1 MRMTEIIQQ
10 IRGRVVIWGGGRLY
24 SILVLYHMWKRDF
37 KWITELKC
45 LGKNNV
51 WNVQTKHSY
60 GQFIWGTKDIWY
72 QSECKTSITKT
83 QRELYTVGFIILRSL
98 SQIKDMKGVRIQG
111 GEFVKILRRAIAQ
124 MDGNL
129 ILRSQGERRGDFS
142 PLSQA
147 QWGQPLKRV
156 ITFFGDNGLTS
167 TSFLNI

>member
-1 MRMTEIIQQ
+1 M
-10 IRGRVVIWGGGRLY
+10 GGGRLY

-83 QRELYTVGFIILRSL
+83 QREMYTVGFIILRSL
-98 SQIKDMKGVRIQG
+98 SQIRIQG
-111 GEFVKILRRAIAQ
+111 GEFVKILWRAIAQ
-124 MDGNL
+124 VDGNL
-129 ILRSQGERRGDFS
+129 ILRSQGERRGDFF

-147 QWGQPLKRV
+147 QWEQPLKRV

-167 TSFLNI
+167 TSFLNM